1 MRFAPPPRTVEGM
14 ARRPRIEIPGAS
26 YHVTT
31 RGNDRQ
37 RIYFGNWS
45 GRLFVRELDR
55 AALRYG
61 WRVFAYCLMTNH
73 YHLVLQIDE
82 RGLSHGMCELNGR
95 FARATNWVNRRADHL
110 FGKRFYGRMIE
121 TDGHWEEAVR
131 YVLLNPVRVETGCRD
146 PRHWRWSSLRPT
158 LGLEHPPA
166 CLDVGEVLAHFGRQP
181 PGAREELWRFVRA
194 AMATSPVPGTVMTEG
209 AKPAE
214 P

>member
-1 MRFAPPPRTVEGM
+1 MRIRGGTPTVTLM

-26 YHVTT
+26 YHVTA

-73 YHLVLQIDE
+73 YHVILRIDE

-95 FARATNWVNRRADHL
+95 FARTTNWVNRRSDHV
-110 FGKRFYGRMIE
+110 FGKRFYARELG
-121 TDGHWEEAVR
+121 DEEYWDEALR
-131 YVLLNPVRVETGCRD
+131 YVVLNPVRGEGRCRD
-146 PRHWRWSSLRPT
+146 PRQWRWSSLRPT

-166 CLDVGEVLAHFGRQP
+166 CLDVGEVLGRFGREP
-181 PGAREELWRFVRA
+181 RSARKRLLRFVRDG
-194 AMATSPVPGTVMTEG
+194 MTEPSTVPGTD
-209 AKPAE
+209 APAPLSRE
-214 P
+214 

>member
-1 MRFAPPPRTVEGM
+1 MRSGLALPTVDVM

-26 YHVTT
+26 YHVTA

-95 FARATNWVNRRADHL
+95 FARVTNRVNRRADHL
-110 FGKRFYGRMIE
+110 FGKRFYDRVIRP
-121 TDGHWEEAVR
+121 DGHWEEAVR
-131 YVLLNPVRVETGCRD
+131 YVVLNPVRGETGCRD
-146 PRHWRWSSLRPT
+146 PRRWRWSSLRPT
-158 LGLEHPPA
+158 LGLEHAPA
-166 CLDVGEVLAHFGRQP
+166 CLDVGEVLGRFGREP
-181 PGAREELWRFVRA
+181 RTGREELWRFVRE
-194 AMATSPVPGTVMTEG
+194 AMATPVPGTDAPEAG
-209 AKPAE
+209 FSPG
-214 P
+214 

>member
-1 MRFAPPPRTVEGM
+1 M
-14 ARRPRIEIPGAS
+14 ARRPRIEISGAT

-73 YHLVLQIDE
+73 YHVVLEIGE

-95 FARATNWVNRRADHL
+95 FARATNWVNRRNDHV
-110 FGKRFYGRMIE
+110 FGKRFYDRVVE
-121 TDGHWEEAVR
+121 TDDDWAQVCR
-131 YVLLNPVRVETGCRD
+131 YVFLNPMRSDTGCPD
-146 PRHWRWSSLRPT
+146 PRQWRWSSLRPT
-158 LGLEHPPA
+158 LGLEHAPA
-166 CLDVGEVLAHFGRQP
+166 SLDVGEVLGRFGRTP
-181 PGAREELWRFVRA
+181 ARGRKALWQFVRA
-194 AMATSPVPGTVMTEG
+194 GLAPPLVPGTG
-209 AKPAE
+209 
-214 P
+214 